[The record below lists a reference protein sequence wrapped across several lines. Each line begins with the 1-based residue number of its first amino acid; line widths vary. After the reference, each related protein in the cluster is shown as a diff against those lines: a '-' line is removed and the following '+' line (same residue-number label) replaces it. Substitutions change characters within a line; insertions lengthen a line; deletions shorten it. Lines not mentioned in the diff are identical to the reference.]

1 MIKKFTQALVLS
13 AGLSIFAFAELV
25 VTPGM
30 AGDNPSL
37 DYAGVST
44 CRINVSTGTTAIL
57 CTSNAAIVYG
67 VSTSSIGATDRLTLY
82 STNSVALANAIALK
96 TQFNDNN
103 QADEDVTATQE
114 YKWTAPVK
122 FTKGLV
128 IKASVAPGAA
138 ADWQEWIV
146 YYREVK

>member
-1 MIKKFTQALVLS
+1 MKLLKASFLAM
-13 AGLSIFAFAELV
+13 GLSISAFAAENV
-25 VTPGM
+25 ITPPM
-30 AGDNPSL
+30 TGDNPLL

-44 CRINVSTGTTAIL
+44 CRINTSSSTNAIL

-67 VSTSSIGATDRLTLY
+67 VAASSIAATDRLSLY
-82 STNSVALANAIALK
+82 STNSIVLNGAVASK

-103 QADEDVTATQE
+103 GPDEDVTATQE
-114 YKWTAPVK
+114 YPFVRPMK
-122 FTKGLV
+122 FPKGLV
-128 IKASVAPGAA
+128 IKPSTALGAG